1 MLELWAVPLS
11 LITALDIDIIHHTA
25 MTIHHTYT
33 QQPSTHSLQ
42 TTSNPGKIK
51 YYIHLMA
58 FFYDSLRKL
67 DFTGARDDGVVASA
81 GPYANHLHLAP
92 DR

>member
-1 MLELWAVPLS
+1 
-11 LITALDIDIIHHTA
+11 
-25 MTIHHTYT
+25 
-33 QQPSTHSLQ
+33 
-42 TTSNPGKIK
+42 
-51 YYIHLMA
+51 MA